1 MLSKVDEKQE
11 KGNERMIEISVQ
23 GILEFL
29 GFMLAFGC
37 CIFLWVVVWTFLAF
51 AFEYPKNPSW
61 RTAVPAALPFLIL
74 LLTMLKV
81 IVFV

>member
-1 MLSKVDEKQE
+1 
-11 KGNERMIEISVQ
+11 MIEINMQDV
-23 GILEFL
+23 I
-29 GFMLAFGC
+29 GFIMLVLAAGFC
-37 CIFLWVVVWTFLAF
+37 VYLWLTIWIFLAF